1 MDNNKTKKELLAECR
16 ILKLKNYSRK
26 NKSELIELLKS
37 NQTNK
42 ENNISNLK
50 PIENKPNNV
59 KLGGSEIAKGGY
71 DEEKFIVNLIN
82 TDNNLREQ
90 LEKWYG
96 KKIDNNA
103 ELIPGNKKSDYKCG
117 NLKFQ
122 HKRTKKNQFGQIDR
136 HYVDNLIEKIPE
148 LKPIE
153 YILKNLCELPINPN
167 TNKCY
172 KNKPKKLNN
181 QNYSDTEL
189 KKLIDILEKNKK
201 DILNYAFNG
210 YENEYKPD
218 IFGISLF
225 SDKIKRTKII
235 FWKMEDIINYLLT
248 FTVKIRK
255 LCTVIEIG
263 NGLTFQRKH
272 GDDGKKSANNF
283 QFKFIP
289 TKLPL
294 DKAFVYEL

>member
-16 ILKLKNYSRK
+16 TLKLKNYYRK

-71 DEEKFIVNLIN
+71 NEEKFIVNLIN

-117 NLKFQ
+117 NLTFQ

-153 YILKNLCELPINPN
+153 YILKDLCELPINPN
-167 TNKCY
+167 TN
-172 KNKPKKLNN
+172 NIWVL
-181 QNYSDTEL
+181 
-189 KKLIDILEKNKK
+189 
-201 DILNYAFNG
+201 
-210 YENEYKPD
+210 
-218 IFGISLF
+218 
-225 SDKIKRTKII
+225 
-235 FWKMEDIINYLLT
+235 
-248 FTVKIRK
+248 
-255 LCTVIEIG
+255 
-263 NGLTFQRKH
+263 
-272 GDDGKKSANNF
+272 
-283 QFKFIP
+283 
-289 TKLPL
+289 
-294 DKAFVYEL
+294 